1 MSCHCS
7 VDVSTGCTGAAGP
20 FLLGGTYT
28 GRLYSGVATLV
39 CLDFAFL
46 VFSVF
51 LGRHFPTSASGTQ
64 ASEFVCR
71 CNVIPEVQWVVTA
84 TDSSFL
90 EITVVKY
97 KSGEFAFLSKPSGVS
112 VFLSSCLFAKAVSCC
127 NSYEVETECP
137 NPFNKS
143 ITLVEPVQCLTVI
156 ASATCFGVGSPPP
169 LMIRTQYLGRLRPI
183 SSQNFHFQCP
193 HTHQRLVLLQVQ

>member
-1 MSCHCS
+1 MVEVKITHAHAHTHKHAHTYARAHTHTHTRTDSHTHIHTHTVKEHTHTNSKSCNHEISVTVVLYTKVIQLTLTSCHCS

-51 LGRHFPTSASGTQ
+51 WGRHSPTSASGTQ
-64 ASEFVCR
+64 ASQFVCR
-71 CNVIPEVQWVVTA
+71 CIVIPDVQWVVPVR
-84 TDSSFL
+84 DNFFL

-97 KSGEFAFLSKPSGVS
+97 KSGDFFFFLSVP
-112 VFLSSCLFAKAVSCC
+112 
-127 NSYEVETECP
+127 
-137 NPFNKS
+137 
-143 ITLVEPVQCLTVI
+143 
-156 ASATCFGVGSPPP
+156 
-169 LMIRTQYLGRLRPI
+169 
-183 SSQNFHFQCP
+183 
-193 HTHQRLVLLQVQ
+193 